1 MAVGQQG
8 VPADAVWRYREDV
21 WRLAS
26 QLSRHRQD
34 AEDVTRSALL
44 KAAQHVEGFRW
55 GGEPADLAAPDL
67 AIAVGAGTDGGVVA
81 LVFAGIMT
89 ATAVSGFCP
98 LYLLAGRLSQRR
110 KLA

>member
-1 MAVGQQG
+1 MKRNMHAPDRIGRAVL
-8 VPADAVWRYREDV
+8 AAAAVW
-21 WRLAS
+21 
-26 QLSRHRQD
+26 
-34 AEDVTRSALL
+34 
-44 KAAQHVEGFRW
+44 
-55 GGEPADLAAPDL
+55 L
-67 AIAVGAGTDGGVVA
+67 AIAIGAGTAGGVIA

>member
-1 MAVGQQG
+1 MKRNMHAAGRFARIVL
-8 VPADAVWRYREDV
+8 AAAAVW
-21 WRLAS
+21 
-26 QLSRHRQD
+26 
-34 AEDVTRSALL
+34 
-44 KAAQHVEGFRW
+44 
-55 GGEPADLAAPDL
+55 L
-67 AIAVGAGTDGGVVA
+67 AIAVGAGTAGGVVA